1 MDITQYPNHPVLL
14 VDDEIQAL
22 QSYEIVL
29 RSSGITNIMRCQDS
43 RTVLPILAEH
53 AIELMLLDLTMP
65 YVSGEEILTT
75 VTQEYPEIPIIIVTG
90 ANDVEI
96 AVRCMK
102 AGAFDYMVKPVER
115 SRLVSGIKR
124 AMEMRDLRRETTQ
137 LRQHILSHELR
148 SPEVF
153 SSIITRDETM
163 HSIFHYV
170 EAIAGTAQPVLLTGE
185 TGVGKELMARAIH
198 QLSER
203 TGHFVAVNVAG
214 LDDTIFA
221 DTLFGHRRGAFTGA
235 EEARSGLVETA
246 ASGTLFLDEIG
257 DLQVASQLKLLRL
270 LQEREFF
277 PLGADMPR
285 RSDARI
291 IVSTNEDLTI
301 LMTTG
306 RFRKDLYYRLR
317 IHHIHI
323 PPLRERL
330 HDLPD
335 LVEYFLEEAAR
346 MLGKKKPTPPPELI
360 ALLSTYSFPGNIRE
374 LQSMVFDAV
383 SKHTARKL
391 SMDMFKKVIFEDGE
405 KLNEGMQIIEEAERQ
420 MVRFGDGL
428 PTLKQMDNLLIQ
440 EAMRRARGN
449 QTIAARLLGI
459 SQQALSKRLKHNK
472 FDR

>member
-1 MDITQYPNHPVLL
+1 MSITLNPTYPVLL

-29 RSSGITNIMRCQDS
+29 RSSGITNIIRCQDS
-43 RTVLPILAEH
+43 RTVLPILAEQP
-53 AIELMLLDLTMP
+53 IELILLDLTMP
-65 YVSGEEILTT
+65 FVSGGEILTS
-75 VTQEYPEIPIIIVTG
+75 VMQEYPEIPIIIVTG

-96 AVRCMK
+96 AVWCMK
-102 AGAFDYMVKPVER
+102 EGAFDYMVKPVER

-124 AMEMRDLRRETTQ
+124 AMEVRDLRRETTQ

-148 SPEVF
+148 NPEAF

-198 QLSER
+198 QLSGR
-203 TGHFVAVNVAG
+203 TGSFVAINVAG

-235 EEARSGLVETA
+235 DEARSGLVETA

-257 DLQVASQLKLLRL
+257 DLQIASQLKLLRL

-277 PLGADMPR
+277 PLGSDMPK
-285 RSDARI
+285 RSDTRI
-291 IVSTNEDLTI
+291 IVSTNQDLNV
-301 LMTTG
+301 LMRCG
-306 RFRKDLYYRLR
+306 KFRKDLYYRLR

-330 HDLPD
+330 RDLPD

-346 MLGKKKPTPPPELI
+346 VLKKKKPTPPPELI
-360 ALLSTYSFPGNIRE
+360 TLLTTYNFPGNIRE
-374 LQSMVFDAV
+374 LQSMVFDAI

-391 SMDMFKKVIFEDGE
+391 SMDVFKKLIFEDSG
-405 KLNEGMQIIEEAERQ
+405 KRHEGMRIGEDTTERA
-420 MVRFGDGL
+420 MMTFGDEL
-428 PTLKQMDNLLIQ
+428 PTLKQMDKMLIQ
-440 EAMRRARGN
+440 EALRRSRGN

-459 SQQALSKRLKHNK
+459 SQQALSKRLKQK
-472 FDR
+472 